1 MKRTVRT
8 LGLIALL
15 LVIVA
20 LLAPYLLP
28 LPAGI
33 DPAALAD
40 PEGAFVEVDDLQV
53 ADLRAYYTAAGPED
67 GPPVLL
73 LHGLGGSTFSWREN
87 MAALAATGY
96 RAIALDR
103 PGFGLTDKPLDYD
116 YGHAAQADFVA
127 AFMDVLGIDRAVLV
141 GHSAGG
147 SVIAHTAARHPD
159 RVRAL
164 VYVDGAVGSTDG
176 RPEWVGGLVAFP
188 PLTRWVQVLAPVII
202 TPERFNGLLAS
213 AYGPDFD
220 VTPEVEAGYARVLQ
234 TEDWQNG
241 FVGLVRDAGGNTL
254 SQETIAALEVPT
266 LITWGELDTWIPL
279 AQGEALRAL
288 LPGAVWRTYPDAGHL
303 PMEEAPEA
311 FNRDLIAFLDGLPE
325 QP

>member
-1 MKRTVRT
+1 MKRTGKII
-8 LGLIALL
+8 GLVILL
-15 LVIVA
+15 LISAA
-20 LLAPYLLP
+20 LILPYLIP
-28 LPAGI
+28 LSAGA
-33 DPAALAD
+33 DPATLAD
-40 PEGAFVEVDDLQV
+40 PEGAFVDVSG
-53 ADLRAYYTAAGPED
+53 LRTYYIAAGPED

-87 MAALAATGY
+87 LDTLAAAGY

-103 PGFGLTDKPLDYD
+103 PGFGLTDKPLNFD
-116 YGHAAQADFVA
+116 YGHVAQADFTI
-127 AFMDVLGIDRAVLV
+127 AFMDTLGIEGAVLV

-147 SVIAHTAARHPD
+147 SVIAHTAARHPN

-164 VYVDGAVGSTDG
+164 VVVDGALGGADG
-176 RPEWVGGLVAFP
+176 RPEWIGGLVAFP
-188 PLTRWVQVLAPVII
+188 PLTRWVQVLAPVLIS
-202 TPERFNGLLAS
+202 PERFNGLLAS
-213 AYGPDFD
+213 AYGPAFT

-234 TEDWQNG
+234 TENWQNG

-254 SQETIAALEVPT
+254 SQAEIAAISAPT

-288 LPGAVWRTYPDAGHL
+288 LPGAVWRTYPQAGHL
-303 PMEEAPEA
+303 PMEETPDA
-311 FNRDLIAFLDGLPE
+311 FNTDLIAFLDGLPA